1 MFFLRNFFDKTF
13 LLVNEALKNS
23 FNRRTLFL
31 NAFHCTINTIF
42 LIISKSEILKNRYL
56 LTVSSR
62 DNVAS
67 TIVTST
73 EFAFFIISQNNAQL
87 SRRCIEFN
95 RKSTTIA
102 EMHDRLFVTTNTKR
116 QLYALTIFERFEHT
130 DITSQ
135 SFRANIKERRI
146 ISLKKLNLER
156 ERIMLRI
163 IFKEIK

>member
-1 MFFLRNFFDKTF
+1 MF
-13 LLVNEALKNS
+13 LLRYFFNKTILFVDETLKNS
-23 FNRRTLFL
+23 FDRQTLIL
-31 NAFHCTINTIF
+31 NTFYCTINMIF

-62 DNVAS
+62 RNVAR

-73 EFAFFIISQNNAQL
+73 KFAFFTISQNNAQL
-87 SRRCIEFN
+87 LSRCIEFS

-116 QLYALTIFERFEHT
+116 QLYALTIFERSEHT

-146 ISLKKLNLER
+146 ISLEKLDLEKKE
-156 ERIMLRI
+156 
-163 IFKEIK
+163 

>member
-1 MFFLRNFFDKTF
+1 MFFFRYFFNKTILF
-13 LLVNEALKNS
+13 INKALKSN
-23 FNRRTLFL
+23 FDRRTLIL
-31 NAFHCTINTIF
+31 NTFYCTINTIF

-73 EFAFFIISQNNAQL
+73 EFAFFIIIQNNAQL
-87 SRRCIEFN
+87 SSRCIEFN

-116 QLYALTIFERFEHT
+116 QLYALTIFKHSEHT

-135 SFRANIKERRI
+135 SFKANIKERRI